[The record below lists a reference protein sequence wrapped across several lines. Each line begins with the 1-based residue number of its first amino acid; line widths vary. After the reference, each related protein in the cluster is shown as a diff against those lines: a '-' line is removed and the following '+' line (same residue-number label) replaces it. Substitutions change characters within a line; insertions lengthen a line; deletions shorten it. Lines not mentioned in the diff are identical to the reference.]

1 MSCESPPVQYALVA
15 YVKNELGGFVEALRR
30 ELHPVHAHLPTHLTV
45 LPPRP
50 LQGSEE
56 DAVTMLRQLGTTV
69 TPFEVG
75 LGEVESFLPITPT
88 VFIRVSFAG
97 YRMRE
102 LHDLM
107 NRDSLAYTETLPYM
121 PHVTVAKLESNERA
135 EEVLRSSQTRWHAY
149 QGSHRISVARLTFVR
164 GHEHTWT
171 DLADIDLSA
180 PVR

>member
-1 MSCESPPVQYALVA
+1 MSCECYALVA

-30 ELHPVHAHLPTHLTV
+30 ELHPEHAHLPTHLTV

-56 DAVTMLRQLGTTV
+56 DAVTMLRQLAATV
-69 TPFEVG
+69 APFQVG

-107 NRDSLAYTETLPYM
+107 NRDPLAYTEALPYM
-121 PHVTVAKLESNERA
+121 PHVTVAKLDSNERA
-135 EEVLRSSQTRWHAY
+135 TEVLRTSKMRWQNY
-149 QGSHRISVARLTFVR
+149 QGSHSIPVERLTFVR
-164 GHEHTWT
+164 GSEHTWT
-171 DLADIDLSA
+171 DLAEIDLSA
-180 PVR
+180 PRR